1 MTAPGEDLSR
11 LLDLQDLDLAMDQHR
26 YRRAHMAER
35 AELSAVDARTRALQE
50 DLANATAARD
60 EVARRLGEAEAE
72 LAATEARADAVS
84 RRLYSGEVSAS
95 RELQAM
101 ADDVESLK
109 ARASSLEDRVLE
121 LLDEREPLD
130 RRVSTLSSDITENA
144 GEREA
149 VRARL
154 ETAEAAV
161 DQELAA
167 LGPRRDQA
175 AAAVPEPLLA
185 TYESLRGRLGGVGV
199 ARVVGNRC
207 DGCHLTLS
215 AVELDRIRHLPSGEV
230 VTCEQCSRI
239 LIP

>member
-1 MTAPGEDLSR
+1 MTAAGEDLAG
-11 LLDLQDLDLAMDQHR
+11 LLALQDLDLAIDQQRHR
-26 YRRAHMAER
+26 RSTLAER
-35 AELSAVDARTRALQE
+35 AELAGLVARSATLQADLDAAI
-50 DLANATAARD
+50 AARD
-60 EVARRLGEAEAE
+60 EVARRQAEAEAE
-72 LAATEARADAVS
+72 LAATEERAAAVN

-109 ARASSLEDRVLE
+109 ARSSSLEDRVLE
-121 LLDEREPLD
+121 LLDERDPLD
-130 RRVSTLSSDITENA
+130 RRVASLSSEIGENTSQ
-144 GEREA
+144 REA
-149 VRARL
+149 VLARL

-167 LGPRRDQA
+167 LAPRRDQA
-175 AAAVPEPLLA
+175 AAVVPEPLLG
-185 TYESLRGRLGGVGV
+185 TYERLRNRLGGVGV

-215 AVELDRIRHLPSGEV
+215 AVELDHIRHLAPGEV